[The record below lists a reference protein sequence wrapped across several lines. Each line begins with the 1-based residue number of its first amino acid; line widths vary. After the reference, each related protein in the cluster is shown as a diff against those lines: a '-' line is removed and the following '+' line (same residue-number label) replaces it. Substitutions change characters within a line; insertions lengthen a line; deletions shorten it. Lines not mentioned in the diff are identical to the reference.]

1 MFIDFEFNFV
11 VDIIHDENHTPFYTI
26 KPNTD
31 KAIEFMSN
39 YFRKKIVRYNKY
51 LVNKT
56 QFNLFRNAIKHRDY
70 VSILS

>member
-11 VDIIHDENHTPFYTI
+11 VDIMHDENHTPFYII

-51 LVNKT
+51 LVDKT
-56 QFNLFRNAIKHRDY
+56 QFNLFRSAIKHRHY
-70 VSILS
+70 VSTLS